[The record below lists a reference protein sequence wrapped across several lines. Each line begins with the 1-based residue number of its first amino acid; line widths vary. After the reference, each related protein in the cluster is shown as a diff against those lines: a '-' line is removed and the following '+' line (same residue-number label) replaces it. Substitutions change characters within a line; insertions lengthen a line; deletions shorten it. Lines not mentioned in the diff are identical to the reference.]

1 MTKPFKLVSVTAVA
15 CAAVLTITPD
25 TFAGTRAVFR
35 SLDSGSARVNVSSSA
50 TTGARA
56 NRHGADDPANHDI
69 NDDHG
74 RRRGRDN
81 RRGVE
86 PGDDRGGANQPGDD
100 NNRNRRGRGRGR

>member
-1 MTKPFKLVSVTAVA
+1 MTKPIKLVSMTAVA
-15 CAAVLTITPD
+15 CAAVLTITPA
-25 TFAGTRAVFR
+25 TFAGTRATSR
-35 SLDSGSARVNVSSSA
+35 GLEAGSARINVAGS
-50 TTGARA
+50 TNGARA
-56 NRHGADDPANHDI
+56 NRHGADDPADHDI

-86 PGDDRGGANQPGDD
+86 PGDDRGGVNQPGDD